1 MLSPFRIG
9 DAIAELNPVDPRFA
23 VRGQRILTH
32 CDGARASIGAAP
44 LVPLT
49 VSIIYAE
56 LHCRSNF
63 SFQRGASSADEL
75 FLRAKHLGYAA
86 LAITDEC
93 SLAGIVRALEASEK
107 HELPL
112 IVGSEF
118 AFEDGPRL
126 VLLCENREGYE
137 RLSALITRGR
147 MAATKGEYRLR
158 RADLEAVGSDGLLAL
173 WLDADSNT
181 AVRPERRPAEPKSK
195 EHLRA
200 AGTSTSA
207 VPAYAQC
214 ERSLETVCLDLTR
227 SGTQAG
233 NAASCIGL
241 SSSLSPIKGEGS
253 MARAIWL
260 KSLFPDRLW
269 LAIELHREPHDDA
282 RLAALQALGAAH
294 GIPLVASGDVHMHA
308 RGRRALQDLLTA
320 IRLRCTVAEAG
331 HALFPNGERHLR
343 SRHAL
348 AQLYPHALLAESAA
362 IAQRCRFSLRELNY
376 AFPQE
381 LVPKGRTPSEHLRIL
396 TEEGAQQ
403 RWPCGV
409 PPEARALIEKELGL
423 IAEMKYEAFFLTVH
437 DIVAWARTQ
446 GILCQGR
453 GSAANSV
460 VCYSLG
466 ITAVGPDRIRMLFE
480 RFVSKE
486 RNEPPDIDV
495 DFEHERREEV
505 LQYVYAKYGRA
516 RAALAATVICYR
528 GKSAARDVGRA
539 LGLSED
545 QLDQLARAYARGQ
558 SEVPLETRL
567 GEVGFDPD
575 SPLMR
580 RFVALSGELRGFP
593 RHLSQHVGG
602 FIISGEALSKLV
614 PTENAAMPDRSI
626 IQWDKDDLETL
637 GLLKVDCLALGM
649 LSCVRRCLDLIEKH
663 HGQRWELATIPEG
676 DAPTYAMLQRADTV
690 GVFQVE
696 SRAQMAMLPRLK
708 PVDFYDL
715 VIQVAIVRPG
725 PIQGDMVHPFL
736 RRRQGL
742 EPVSY
747 PSPELEKVFG
757 RTLGVPIFQEQVMH
771 LSMVAAGFT
780 PGEADQLRRSMAAW
794 KRHGGL
800 EHWRERILSGMA
812 ERGYELSFAERVFE
826 QIKGFGSYGFP
837 ESHAASF
844 ALIAYVSAWLK
855 CHYPAAFACALLNA
869 QPMGFYAPA
878 QIVADAKKHGVRV
891 LPVDVLI
898 SDWDCSLES
907 SLPLSPTPLPRGERG
922 SRPGCASLPSPSEGE
937 GPGERVTNTPQ
948 TLSPALRL
956 GLCLIKGFSEDAAAR
971 VVAARQLRAF
981 TDVADLIRRA
991 ELDQREREC
1000 LAAAGALRRL
1010 AGHRHRAYW
1019 EVAAA
1024 DEAEILRPAPRHE
1037 ARVSLRPP
1045 DAAADT
1051 FADYA
1056 ATGLSLGKHPIGLI
1070 RQQLR
1075 ARRIRRADELAGIES
1090 GRPVR
1095 FAGLVTMRQRPAT
1108 ATGVTFVTLEDETGL
1123 VNVVIWHDLG
1133 LRQRREL
1140 LDATVLGVEGV
1151 LERKDGVQHLIA
1163 GRLRDF
1169 SDLLPDLAA
1178 GSRDFH

>member
-1 MLSPFRIG
+1 MST
-9 DAIAELNPVDPRFA
+9 A
-23 VRGQRILTH
+23 
-32 CDGARASIGAAP
+32 
-44 LVPLT
+44 
-49 VSIIYAE
+49 YAE

-63 SFQRGASSADEL
+63 SFQRGASSAEEL
-75 FLRAKHLGYAA
+75 FVRAKRLGYAA

-93 SLAGIVRALEASEK
+93 SLAGIVRAMEASEK

-118 AFEDGPRL
+118 VFEDGPRL
-126 VLLCENREGYE
+126 VLLCESREGYE

-147 MAATKGEYRLR
+147 MAAAKGEYRLTC
-158 RADLEAVGSDGLLAL
+158 ADLEAVGSEGLLAL
-173 WLDADSNT
+173 WVDADKDPAAAGARPALQLADSSRRADLDPPPAGRLST
-181 AVRPERRPAEPKSK
+181 LSPGQSRSFAPLSLRGSESRLRAIGSRDPERAR
-195 EHLRA
+195 
-200 AGTSTSA
+200 
-207 VPAYAQC
+207 
-214 ERSLETVCLDLTR
+214 
-227 SGTQAG
+227 
-233 NAASCIGL
+233 IGL
-241 SSSLSPIKGEGS
+241 RTAPLPRPSPAGRGESIRTNCADVGEG
-253 MARAIWL
+253 ATAAWL
-260 KSLFPDRLW
+260 QSLFPGRLW
-269 LAIELHREPHDDA
+269 LAVELHRESHDDA

-343 SRHAL
+343 PVSAL
-348 AQLYPHALLAESAA
+348 AQLYPHALLAESTT

-381 LVPKGRTPSEHLRIL
+381 LVPDGRTPSEHLRIL
-396 TEEGAQQ
+396 TEEGAQR
-403 RWPCGV
+403 RWPNGV
-409 PPEARALIEKELGL
+409 PPDARALIEKELGL

-437 DIVAWARTQ
+437 DIVAWARSQ

-545 QLDQLARAYARGQ
+545 QLEQIARAYARGQ
-558 SEVPLETRL
+558 SEVALDIRL
-567 GEVGFDPD
+567 GEVGFDPN

-580 RFVALSGELRGFP
+580 RFVALTGELRGFP

-649 LSCVRRCLDLIEKH
+649 LSCVRRCLDLIERH

-676 DAPTYAMLQRADTV
+676 DAATYAMLQRADTV

-747 PSPELEKVFG
+747 PSPELEQVFG

-771 LSMVAAGFT
+771 LAMVAAGFT

-812 ERGYELSFAERVFE
+812 ERGYELEFAERVFE

-855 CHYPAAFACALLNA
+855 CHYPAAFACALINA

-891 LPVDVLI
+891 QPADVLV
-898 SDWDCSLES
+898 SDWDCSLEG
-907 SLPLSPTPLPRGERG
+907 SLPPAASTSAVPAYAQREREKMTSTPRYP
-922 SRPGCASLPSPSEGE
+922 
-937 GPGERVTNTPQ
+937 
-948 TLSPALRL
+948 SPALRL
-956 GLCLIKGFSEDAAAR
+956 GLCLIKGFSEVAAKR
-971 VVAARQLRAF
+971 IVAARNERAF

-991 ELDQREREC
+991 GLDQREREC
-1000 LAAAGALRRL
+1000 LAAAGALKRL

-1024 DEAEILRPAPRHE
+1024 DEAEILSSAPRHE

-1163 GRLRDF
+1163 GRLRDY
-1169 SDLLPDLAA
+1169 SDLLPDLAV

>member
-1 MLSPFRIG
+1 VNIS
-9 DAIAELNPVDPRFA
+9 
-23 VRGQRILTH
+23 
-32 CDGARASIGAAP
+32 
-44 LVPLT
+44 
-49 VSIIYAE
+49 YAE

-63 SFQRGASSADEL
+63 SFLRGASSAGEL
-75 FLRAKHLGYAA
+75 FARAKQLGYTA

-93 SLAGIVRALEASEK
+93 SLAGIVRALEAAEK
-107 HELPL
+107 HDLPL

-118 AFEDGPRL
+118 ALDDGPRL
-126 VLLCENREGYE
+126 VLLCESREGYE

-147 MAATKGEYRLR
+147 MAAAKGEYRLK
-158 RADLEAVGSDGLLAL
+158 RADVEAVGGEGLLAL
-173 WLDADSNT
+173 WVGAAEAAGWEPALRPSATPRRADLDPPLGTPNPPAAAVAAEAAPAT
-181 AVRPERRPAEPKSK
+181 AVGAAWIGRCRRGFSPDQGLCESPGPGAAVAAE
-195 EHLRA
+195 A
-200 AGTSTSA
+200 APTEASIAGSD
-207 VPAYAQC
+207 
-214 ERSLETVCLDLTR
+214 ETT
-227 SGTQAG
+227 
-233 NAASCIGL
+233 AA
-241 SSSLSPIKGEGS
+241 
-253 MARAIWL
+253 WL
-260 KSLFPDRLW
+260 KSIFPSRLW
-269 LAIELHREPHDDA
+269 LAVELHCDPRDGE
-282 RLAALQALGAAH
+282 RLAALRAFGAAQ
-294 GIPLVASGDVHMHA
+294 GIPLVAAGDVHMHA
-308 RGRRALQDLLTA
+308 RGRRALQDTLTA

-331 HALFPNGERHLR
+331 HALFANGERHLR
-343 SRHAL
+343 TRAAL
-348 AQLYPHALLAESAA
+348 ASLYPPELLEESAA
-362 IAQRCRFSLRELNY
+362 IARRCRFSLRELNY

-381 LVPKGRTPSEHLRIL
+381 LVPNGRTPSEHLRSL
-396 TEEGAQQ
+396 TEEGAQR
-403 RWPCGV
+403 RWPNGV
-409 PPEARALIEKELGL
+409 PPDARTLIEKELGL

-437 DIVAWARTQ
+437 DIVAWARSQ
-446 GILCQGR
+446 RILCQGR

-460 VCYSLG
+460 VCYCLG

-505 LQYVYAKYGRA
+505 LQYVYATYGRE

-528 GKSAARDVGRA
+528 SKSAARDVGRA

-558 SEVPLETRL
+558 SEVPLPIRL
-567 GEVGFDPD
+567 REVGFDPE

-580 RFVALSGELRGFP
+580 RFVALTGQLRGFP

-602 FIISGEALSKLV
+602 FVISGQALSKLV
-614 PTENAAMPDRSI
+614 PTENAAMDGRSI

-649 LSCVRRCLDLIEKH
+649 LSCVRRCLDLIERH
-663 HGQRWELATIPEG
+663 HGQRWQLATIPEG
-676 DAPTYAMLQRADTV
+676 DGPTYAMLQRADTL

-708 PVDFYDL
+708 PADFYDL

-736 RRRQGL
+736 RRRQGF

-747 PSPELEKVFG
+747 PSPELEQVFG

-771 LSMVAAGFT
+771 LAMVAAGFT

-812 ERGYELSFAERVFE
+812 ERGYELEFAERVFE

-878 QIVADAKKHGVRV
+878 QIVTDAKKHGVRV
-891 LPVDVLI
+891 LPVDVMT
-898 SDWDCSLES
+898 SGWDCGLEPTRGGGAVPVGGTSVPTRALRGAAGS
-907 SLPLSPTPLPRGERG
+907 STAVAAEAAPTAAATGYAE
-922 SRPGCASLPSPSEGE
+922 AAT
-937 GPGERVTNTPQ
+937 GPG
-948 TLSPALRL
+948 LRL
-956 GLCLIKGFSEDAAAR
+956 GLRLIKGFSADAAER
-971 VVAARQLRAF
+971 IEAARQQRPF

-991 ELDQREREC
+991 ALDAREREC

-1024 DEAEILRPAPRHE
+1024 DEAEVLREAPRKE
-1037 ARVSLRPP
+1037 ARVALRPP

-1056 ATGLSLGKHPIGLI
+1056 ATGLSLGRHPLSLI

-1075 ARRIRRADELAGIES
+1075 ARRIRRADELGQIES

-1095 FAGLVTMRQRPAT
+1095 YAGLVTMRQRPAT
-1108 ATGVTFVTLEDETGL
+1108 ATGVTFVTLEDESGL
-1123 VNVVIWHDLG
+1123 VNVVVWHELG

-1151 LERKDGVQHLIA
+1151 IERKDGVQHLIA

>member
-1 MLSPFRIG
+1 M
-9 DAIAELNPVDPRFA
+9 AIP
-23 VRGQRILTH
+23 
-32 CDGARASIGAAP
+32 
-44 LVPLT
+44 
-49 VSIIYAE
+49 YAE

-63 SFQRGASSADEL
+63 SFLRGASSAEEL
-75 FLRAKHLGYAA
+75 FARAKKLGYTA

-107 HELPL
+107 HDLPL
-112 IVGSEF
+112 IVGSEL

-126 VLLCENREGYE
+126 VLLCESRAGYE

-147 MAATKGEYRLR
+147 MAAAKGGYRLT
-158 RADLEAVGSDGLLAL
+158 RADLEAVGGEGLLAL
-173 WLDADSNT
+173 WVGADCTLKPLSLRDGEARLRNT
-181 AVRPERRPAEPKSK
+181 GSRAEERPSASREGRSSVGDEGQGSPYASLCIAPHPCPSPAG
-195 EHLRA
+195 RGVQQTA
-200 AGTSTSA
+200 A
-207 VPAYAQC
+207 
-214 ERSLETVCLDLTR
+214 
-227 SGTQAG
+227 
-233 NAASCIGL
+233 
-241 SSSLSPIKGEGS
+241 
-253 MARAIWL
+253 WL
-260 KSLFPDRLW
+260 KSIFPDRLW
-269 LAIELHREPHDDA
+269 LAVELHRDPRDA
-282 RLAALQALGAAH
+282 ERLAALRAFGAAQ
-294 GIPLVASGDVHMHA
+294 GIPLVAAGDVHMHVRA
-308 RGRRALQDLLTA
+308 RRALQDTLTA

-343 SRHAL
+343 TRAAL
-348 AQLYPHALLAESAA
+348 AALYPLDLLEESAA
-362 IAQRCRFSLRELNY
+362 IARRCRFSLRELSY

-381 LVPKGRTPSEHLRIL
+381 LVPEGRTPSEHLRLL
-396 TEEGAQQ
+396 TEDGAAR
-403 RWPCGV
+403 RWPGGV
-409 PPEARALIEKELGL
+409 PPDARALIEKELQL
-423 IAEMKYEAFFLTVH
+423 IEEMRYEAFFLTVH
-437 DIVAWARTQ
+437 DIVAWARSQ

-460 VCYSLG
+460 VCYCLG

-505 LQYVYAKYGRA
+505 LQYVYAKYGRE

-558 SEVPLETRL
+558 SEVPLDIRL
-567 GEVGFDPD
+567 REVGFEPD
-575 SPLMR
+575 SLLMR
-580 RFVALSGELRGFP
+580 RFVALSDQLRGFP

-602 FIISGEALSKLV
+602 FVISGQALSKLV
-614 PTENAAMPDRSI
+614 PTENAAMDGRSI

-649 LSCVRRCLDLIEKH
+649 LSCVRRCLDLIERH
-663 HGQRWELATIPEG
+663 HGRRWELATIPEG
-676 DAPTYAMLQRADTV
+676 DPETYAMLQRADTV

-708 PVDFYDL
+708 PADFYDL

-736 RRRQGL
+736 RRRQGF
-742 EPVSY
+742 EPVTY
-747 PSPELEKVFG
+747 PSPELEQVFG
-757 RTLGVPIFQEQVMH
+757 RTMGVPIFQEQVMH
-771 LSMVAAGFT
+771 LAMVAAGFT

-878 QIVADAKKHGVRV
+878 QIVADAKRHGVRV
-891 LPVDVLI
+891 LPVDATA
-898 SDWDCSLES
+898 SGWECSLE
-907 SLPLSPTPLPRGERG
+907 PSPHE
-922 SRPGCASLPSPSEGE
+922 SRNTVARISAQRASGVGVCHPNQDQASPCASPDARPT
-937 GPGERVTNTPQ
+937 GPLIRATSSPQ
-948 TLSPALRL
+948 TPSPALRL
-956 GLCLIKGFSEDAAAR
+956 GLRLIKGFSEDAAAR
-971 VVAARQLRAF
+971 IEAARQERAF
-981 TDVADLIRRA
+981 TEVADLIRRA
-991 ELDQREREC
+991 DLNPHEREC
-1000 LAAAGALRRL
+1000 LAAAGALKRL

-1019 EVAAA
+1019 EVAAT
-1024 DEAEILRPAPRHE
+1024 DEAEVLREAPRKE
-1037 ARVSLRPP
+1037 ARVALRPP

-1051 FADYA
+1051 YADYA
-1056 ATGLSLGKHPIGLI
+1056 ATGLSLDRHPMSLI
-1070 RQQLR
+1070 RAQLR
-1075 ARRIRRADELAGIES
+1075 ARRIRRADELSRIES

-1095 FAGLVTMRQRPAT
+1095 FAGLVTLRQRPAT
-1108 ATGVTFVTLEDETGL
+1108 ATGFTFVTLEDETGL
-1123 VNVVIWHDLG
+1123 VNVVVWHDLG

-1140 LDATVLGVEGV
+1140 LDAVVLGVDGV

-1163 GRLRDF
+1163 GRL
-1169 SDLLPDLAA
+1169 SDLSALLPDLAA